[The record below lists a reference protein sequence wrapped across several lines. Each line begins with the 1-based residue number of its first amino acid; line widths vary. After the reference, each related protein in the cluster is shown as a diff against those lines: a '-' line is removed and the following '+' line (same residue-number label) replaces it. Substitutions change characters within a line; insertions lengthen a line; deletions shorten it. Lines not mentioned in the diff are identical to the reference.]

1 MAMRLCEK
9 SKRLQQTELM
19 LCELSTQIR
28 FCQKN
33 LLLIFD
39 EMKTQKQFE
48 NLVFLQN
55 LNTLQCDDFE
65 KIWQNSVY
73 CDKKLDN
80 AEKSAL
86 LPLGATLGSTDVPGQ
101 LAALEMARER
111 FGAMICDAREKHPQ
125 KIRLYMSM
133 GVLCGAMLA
142 VLMI

>member
-1 MAMRLCEK
+1 MAMQLCEK

-39 EMKTQKQFE
+39 EMKTQVQFE

-55 LNTLQCDDFE
+55 LNTSQCDAFE
-65 KIWQNSVY
+65 KIWHNALC
-73 CDKKLDN
+73 CDKKLDDV
-80 AEKSAL
+80 EKAAL
-86 LPLGATLGSTDVPGQ
+86 LPLGSTLGSTDVPGQ
-101 LAALEMARER
+101 LAALEMAKER
-111 FGAMICDAREKHPQ
+111 FGAMICEARQKHPQ